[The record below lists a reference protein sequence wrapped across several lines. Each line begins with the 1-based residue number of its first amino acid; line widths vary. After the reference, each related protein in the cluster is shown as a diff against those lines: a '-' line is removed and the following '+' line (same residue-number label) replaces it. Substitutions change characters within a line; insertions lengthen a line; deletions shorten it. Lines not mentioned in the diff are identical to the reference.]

1 MAKFVHIDGF
11 YINPELVIYIQG
23 DSDPSEPVCG
33 IYLPLCAVPEHGIQC
48 SSGRQTPVP
57 IFRNVNW

>member
-1 MAKFVHIDGF
+1 MAKFVHFDGF

-33 IYLPLCAVPEHGIQC
+33 IYFKPGETAITIERPASQVAALLSKP
-48 SSGRQTPVP
+48 
-57 IFRNVNW
+57 